1 MAKLLIIAAVVA
13 ASGAFSSLA
22 LIPTQQSP
30 PPPPPP
36 PEAPAPAVSPI
47 SVASGLGFTPEVL
60 AAAGVNGTQTAAI
73 LANLADSATLVAALE
88 GADES
93 ASSAGAA
100 LTAAQEAARGPF
112 ATEESPATVAAA
124 ADAYEAALAARTA
137 ARAALFDA
145 ATSGLGSEVKARLA
159 HAATGLVHSVPIS
172 FTVVER
178 SPEAWLDIQ
187 SALVAEARAARM
199 STTLSEDHATLLA
212 AVRAEQAVIA
222 AEMSLDG
229 GLAGV
234 QAAFA
239 AATAPGGN

>member
-1 MAKLLIIAAVVA
+1 MAKLLIIAAIVA

-22 LIPTQQSP
+22 LISTQQSP
-30 PPPPPP
+30 PPP
-36 PEAPAPAVSPI
+36 APGPAVSPI

-60 AAAGVNGTQTAAI
+60 AAAGVNGTQAAGI
-73 LANLADSATLVAALE
+73 LADLADSATLVAALE

-112 ATEESPATVAAA
+112 ATSQSPATVAAA
-124 ADAYEAALAARTA
+124 QAAYETALTARAA

-145 ATSGLGSEVKARLA
+145 ATSGLGSEVKTRLA
-159 HAATGLVHSVPIS
+159 HATTAFVHNVPTS

-199 STTLSEDHATLLA
+199 STTLLEDHAALLA
-212 AVRAEQAVIA
+212 AVRAEEAVVA
-222 AEMSLDG
+222 AQTSLDG
-229 GLAGV
+229 GLGSV
-234 QAAFA
+234 QTAFA
-239 AATAPGGN
+239 AAAAPGGN